1 MKFKFPLTVAQKQK
15 ALYVRPLPPEELS
28 AWGDRYQD
36 AGFLH
41 DALEFYTVAKNS
53 EALRKLAL
61 VAMERR
67 EALLFL
73 NAFKALGEP
82 PPGEQ
87 VKALYEGALAA
98 GKLSEAGHLEKI
110 LSPEA

>member
-15 ALYVRPLPPEELS
+15 ILYVRPLPPEELTV
-28 AWGDRYQD
+28 WGHRYQD

-41 DALEFYTVAKNS
+41 DALEFYTVAKDG

-61 VAMERR
+61 VAMERC

-73 NAFKALGEP
+73 NTFKALGEP
-82 PPGEQ
+82 PPSEQ
-87 VKALYEGALAA
+87 VKAFYESALAA
-98 GKLSEAGHLEKI
+98 GRLAEAGHLEKI
-110 LSPEA
+110 LPPEA